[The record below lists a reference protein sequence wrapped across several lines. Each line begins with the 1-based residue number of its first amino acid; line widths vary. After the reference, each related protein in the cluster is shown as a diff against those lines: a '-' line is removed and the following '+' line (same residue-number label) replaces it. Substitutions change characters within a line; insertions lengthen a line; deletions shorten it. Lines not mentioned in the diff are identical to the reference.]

1 MRKKLFFSLTAFAL
15 VAALVMCMT
24 GMGALYIAFQRDLK
38 EGLVR
43 QADTLA
49 ALLKGQ
55 ETPAAFLA
63 QGAYMNRV
71 TLVDTDGQVLYDS
84 SHAAAG
90 MDNHQEREEIERAR
104 QAGEAFSVRS
114 SATVGEVS
122 VYYARLLP
130 SGQVLRLSGSQQ
142 SVWAALYRSAGWIV
156 LAALMCVAAAALLAR
171 TVTRRLVAPI
181 NAIDLDQ
188 PLLSDAYEELSPVL
202 RRMDQQNRRIEQQ
215 MSSLRSQ
222 RSELDVILGGMRE
235 GLILL
240 DEHHTVLT
248 MNAAAREMLG
258 AQGDP
263 VGKSVLQVNRSG
275 ELIRLL
281 QAGSGEGEMGREGR
295 MLHVSIS
302 TVAQGGMVILLQDVT
317 DARQA
322 EESRRQF
329 TANVSHELRT
339 PLTTICGYAEL
350 LSSGMARAQDAGEM
364 GGRILKEG
372 RRLLSLIEDIIR
384 LSRLDEGVMNES
396 APVAL
401 RALTDH
407 CLEKLRPLARAQ
419 DITLTAEG
427 GDAVVQGDRVLLE
440 EMLTNLIENG
450 VKYNRP
456 GGSVT
461 VSVWEEDGRPHV
473 RVSDTGVGIAP
484 EHQARVFERFYR
496 VDKSRSKQT
505 GGTGLGLSIVKHGA
519 QVHHAEITL
528 ESHVGQGTAI
538 TLAFPAQ
545 KAE

>member
-419 DITLTAEG
+419 DITLTSEG

>member
-427 GDAVVQGDRVLLE
+427 GEAVVQGDRVLLE

>member
-142 SVWAALYRSAGWIV
+142 SVWAALYCSAGWIV

-427 GDAVVQGDRVLLE
+427 GEAVVQGDRVLLE

-528 ESHVGQGTAI
+528 ESRVGQGTAI

>member
-90 MDNHQEREEIERAR
+90 MDNHQEREELERAR

-122 VYYARLLP
+122 VYYARPLP

-181 NAIDLDQ
+181 NAIDLDH

>member
-15 VAALVMCMT
+15 AAALAMCMM
-24 GMGALYIAFQRDLK
+24 GMGALYLAFQRDLK
-38 EGLVR
+38 DGLVR

-49 ALLKGQ
+49 ALLSRQ
-55 ETPAAFLA
+55 EDPVAFLSG
-63 QGAYMNRV
+63 GAYMNRV
-71 TLVDTDGQVLYDS
+71 TLVDADGQVLYDS
-84 SHAAAG
+84 SHAASG

-104 QAGEAFSVRS
+104 QTGEAFSVRS
-114 SATVGEVS
+114 STTVGEIS
-122 VYYARLLP
+122 IYYARLLP

-142 SVWAALYRSAGWIV
+142 SVWAALSGAAGWIV
-156 LAALMCVAAAALLAR
+156 LAALLCVAAAALLAR
-171 TVTRRLVAPI
+171 PVTRRLVAPI
-181 NAIDLDQ
+181 NAIDLDH

-215 MSSLRSQ
+215 LDSLRSQ
-222 RSELDVILGGMRE
+222 RSELDIILGGMRE

-240 DEHHTVLT
+240 DEKRAVLT
-248 MNAAAREMLG
+248 MNAAARDMLG
-258 AQGDP
+258 VKDDP

-281 QAGSGEGEMGREGR
+281 QAGSGEGELAREGCR
-295 MLHVSIS
+295 LHVSIS

-407 CLEKLRPLARAQ
+407 CLEKLRPLAKAQ
-419 DITLTAEG
+419 EITLSAEG
-427 GDAVVQGDRVLLE
+427 GEATVQGDRVLLE

-450 VKYNRP
+450 VKYNHP
-456 GGSVT
+456 GGSVKVT
-461 VSVWEEDGRPHV
+461 VSETDGRP
-473 RVSDTGVGIAP
+473 RIQVSDTGVGIAP
-484 EHQARVFERFYR
+484 EHQGRVFERFYR

-528 ESHVGQGTAI
+528 ESRVGQGTAI
-538 TLAFPAQ
+538 TLTFPEQ
-545 KAE
+545 KTE

>member
-15 VAALVMCMT
+15 AAALAMCMM
-24 GMGALYIAFQRDLK
+24 GMGALYLAFQRDLK
-38 EGLVR
+38 DGLVR

-49 ALLKGQ
+49 ALLSRQ
-55 ETPAAFLA
+55 ENPVAFLSG
-63 QGAYMNRV
+63 GAYMNRV
-71 TLVDTDGQVLYDS
+71 TLVDADGHVLYDS
-84 SHAAAG
+84 SHAASG

-104 QAGEAFSVRS
+104 QTGEAFSVRS
-114 SATVGEVS
+114 SATVGEIS
-122 VYYARLLP
+122 IYYARLLS

-142 SVWAALYRSAGWIV
+142 SVWAALGGTAGWIV
-156 LAALMCVAAAALLAR
+156 LAALLCVAAAALLAR
-171 TVTRRLVAPI
+171 PVTRRLVAPI
-181 NAIDLDQ
+181 NAIDLDH

-215 MSSLRSQ
+215 LDSLRSQ

-240 DEHHTVLT
+240 DEKRAVLT
-248 MNAAAREMLG
+248 MNAAARDMLG
-258 AQGDP
+258 VEDDP
-263 VGKSVLQVNRSG
+263 VGRSVLQVNRSG

-281 QAGSGEGEMGREGR
+281 QAGSGEGELTREGCT
-295 MLHVSIS
+295 LHVSIS

-419 DITLTAEG
+419 DITLTSEG

-528 ESHVGQGTAI
+528 ESRVGQGTAI

>member
-1 MRKKLFFSLTAFAL
+1 
-15 VAALVMCMT
+15 
-24 GMGALYIAFQRDLK
+24 
-38 EGLVR
+38 
-43 QADTLA
+43 
-49 ALLKGQ
+49 
-55 ETPAAFLA
+55 
-63 QGAYMNRV
+63 
-71 TLVDTDGQVLYDS
+71 
-84 SHAAAG
+84 
-90 MDNHQEREEIERAR
+90 
-104 QAGEAFSVRS
+104 
-114 SATVGEVS
+114 
-122 VYYARLLP
+122 
-130 SGQVLRLSGSQQ
+130 
-142 SVWAALYRSAGWIV
+142 
-156 LAALMCVAAAALLAR
+156 
-171 TVTRRLVAPI
+171 
-181 NAIDLDQ
+181 
-188 PLLSDAYEELSPVL
+188 
-202 RRMDQQNRRIEQQ
+202 
-215 MSSLRSQ
+215 
-222 RSELDVILGGMRE
+222 
-235 GLILL
+235 
-240 DEHHTVLT
+240 
-248 MNAAAREMLG
+248 MNAAAREMLV

-528 ESHVGQGTAI
+528 ESRVGQGTAI

>member
-15 VAALVMCMT
+15 VAALAMCMM
-24 GMGALYIAFQRDLK
+24 GMGALYLAFQKDLK
-38 EGLVR
+38 DGLVR

-49 ALLKGQ
+49 ALLSRQ
-55 ETPAAFLA
+55 EDPVAFLTG
-63 QGAYMNRV
+63 GAYMNRV
-71 TLVDTDGQVLYDS
+71 TLVDVDGQVLYDS
-84 SHAAAG
+84 SHAASG

-104 QAGEAFSVRS
+104 QTGEAFSVRS
-114 SATVGEVS
+114 SATVGEIS
-122 VYYARLLP
+122 IYYARLLP

-142 SVWAALYRSAGWIV
+142 SVWAALGGVAGWIV
-156 LAALMCVAAAALLAR
+156 LAALLCVAAAALLAR
-171 TVTRRLVAPI
+171 PVTRRLVAPI
-181 NAIDLDQ
+181 NAIDLDH

-215 MSSLRSQ
+215 LDSLRSQ
-222 RSELDVILGGMRE
+222 RSELDIILGGMRE

-240 DEHHTVLT
+240 DEKRAVLT
-248 MNAAAREMLG
+248 MNAAARDMLG
-258 AQGDP
+258 VKDDP

-281 QAGSGEGEMGREGR
+281 QAGSGEGELAREGCR
-295 MLHVSIS
+295 LHVSIS

-407 CLEKLRPLARAQ
+407 CLEKLRPLAKAQ
-419 DITLTAEG
+419 EITLSAEG
-427 GDAVVQGDRVLLE
+427 GEATVQGDRVLLE

-450 VKYNRP
+450 VKYNHP
-456 GGSVT
+456 GGSVKVT
-461 VSVWEEDGRPHV
+461 VSETDGRP
-473 RVSDTGVGIAP
+473 RIQVSDTGVGIAP
-484 EHQARVFERFYR
+484 EHQGRVFERFYR

-528 ESHVGQGTAI
+528 ESRVGQGTAI
-538 TLAFPAQ
+538 TLTFPEQ
-545 KAE
+545 KTE